1 MKRNSFLSFGA
12 TGTIALTLILFLAIL
27 ALQFLSN
34 EVVISLQDKIDV
46 STYFKTDANEEQIM
60 QIKSDLQSNTL
71 VKEVTYTSRDQALI
85 DFKER
90 HKDDLVIQD
99 SLSNL
104 DSNPLQASLNIKAKD
119 PTQYVAITKF
129 LEDHKFKSVIDKINF
144 YENQGAIERIH
155 SLSSGVQNWGF
166 AVMFL
171 VGLIAIMVT
180 LNTIRLTIYNQKQEI
195 EIMRLVGASNW
206 YIRGPYLAEG
216 GFYGLFAAVIA
227 LVVFYPAVYLVS
239 DKVATLIPTVSLF
252 AYFAGNIVQV
262 ILLTAVIGVFL
273 GVVSS
278 AITISKHL
286 KI

>member
-129 LEDHKFKSVIDKINF
+129 LEDHKFKSIIDKINF

-180 LNTIRLTIYNQKQEI
+180 FNTIRLTIYNQKQEI

-216 GFYGLFAAVIA
+216 GLYGLFASAVSLA
-227 LVVFYPAVYLVS
+227 VFYPSVFLVS
-239 DKVATLIPTVSLF
+239 DKILAF
-252 AYFAGNIVQV
+252 APQVDLLSYFTTGLPQV
-262 ILLTAVIGVFL
+262 VLMTTGL
-273 GVVSS
+273 GIMLGIASS
-278 AITISKHL
+278 AIAIRKHL
-286 KI
+286 RI